1 MKKIVLFSVLVLSL
15 LRCAPPAD
23 TASRGEITIAADESF
38 KPVLDQLTH
47 AYHGVYPNAIFNM
60 VYKPEQESILLLL
73 GQKARMIVTSRKL
86 NAQENTILK
95 QQKGAV
101 KEIDIATDGLAL
113 IQSKAN
119 SDSMITIKQLQGLFD
134 GSIKTWA
141 ELGGGNQKEAVTLV
155 FDNDNSSNIT
165 YALDKFKVND
175 PSKIRIFT
183 TKSNVE
189 VINFVKKNPSAI
201 GFIGVN
207 WISDGDLAISAELSK
222 GLRVMGVADSNKVY
236 YQPFQRDLGLKNY
249 PLRRQVYMISREGY
263 SGLATGMINYVMRD
277 VGSLVIEKCG
287 LWPRVVYD
295 REVNIKKVKI

>member
-1 MKKIVLFSVLVLSL
+1 MKKMFLTILAASAL
-15 LRCAPPAD
+15 LGCAPPPD

-38 KPVLDQLTH
+38 KPVLEQLTH
-47 AYHGVYPNAIFNM
+47 AYSGVYPNAVFKM
-60 VYKPEQESILLLL
+60 VYKPEQESILALL
-73 GQKARMIVTSRKL
+73 GKEARMIVASRKL

-101 KEIDIATDGLAL
+101 KEIEVATDGVAL
-113 IQSKAN
+113 IQSVAN
-119 SDSMITIKQLQGLFD
+119 TDSLVTIKELQGLFD
-134 GSIKTWA
+134 GSIKTWNDLRA
-141 ELGGGNQKEAVTLV
+141 GNQAGPVTLV

-165 YALDKFKVND
+165 YVLDKFKVKD

-207 WISDGDLAISAELSK
+207 WISDGDLAISAQLSK
-222 GLRVMGVADSNKVY
+222 GLRVMGVADEDGKY

-249 PLRRQVYMISREGY
+249 PLCRPIFMISREGY

-287 LWPRVVYD
+287 LWPKVVYD
-295 REVNIKKVKI
+295 REVNIKKVKM